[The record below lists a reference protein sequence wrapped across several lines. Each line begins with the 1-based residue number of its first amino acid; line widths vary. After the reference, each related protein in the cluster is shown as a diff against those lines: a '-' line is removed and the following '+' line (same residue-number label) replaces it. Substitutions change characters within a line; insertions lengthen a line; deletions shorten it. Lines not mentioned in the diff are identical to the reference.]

1 LDAHGD
7 RDAGSFYLLLC
18 NQEPFEGVVGDGEWL
33 RAFRKD
39 AGPWNGE
46 KLVVLSLFD
55 GIGGIWAALTRLGI
69 PFTGYSSEVVSFQ
82 LISLQCETRIY
93 GVCFS
98 EVKDEQ
104 SCLPRILRKDVSRS
118 QHIGERRGY
127 KP

>member
-33 RAFRKD
+33 RALRKD

-104 SCLPRILRKDVSRS
+104 TCLPRISRKDVSRS
-118 QHIGERRGY
+118 QHVGERRGY